1 MTSKVSKHG
10 GDLFVVDNS
19 DSDWKV
25 HRYLKEWCQLS
36 KAIDVATGFFEVGGL
51 LALDGAWQTVP
62 EIRILMGDEVSKRTK
77 KAFTDGLSTIT
88 ERLDRS
94 IEHAKSK
101 DDFNEGIPAIVAAL
115 KSGQIQCR
123 VYRKDKFHAKAY
135 ITHAQSQ
142 VVGSAALVGS
152 SNLTFPGICQNVEL
166 NVQVT
171 GAQVSALQDWY
182 DRHWQEAEDVT
193 PDILRVMEQH
203 TRERSPFEVWAKALF
218 EYARDRGPSPD
229 AWDKEVSIIFPKLAG
244 YQRDAYKNL
253 VEIAS
258 RYGAAFLCDGVG
270 LGKTYV
276 GLMLIERMIAHHGRR
291 VVLFAPKAAKED
303 VWEPVFQ
310 SLLPHL
316 SSDFQPLVSYSHTD
330 LQRTGKWPDR
340 IARTIKDADVIV
352 IDEAHHFRNP
362 GIAGTGE
369 KEASRYRKLQ
379 HYINQPGGRPKQVFF
394 LTATPINNS
403 VHDFRHTLGL
413 VTGVNQA
420 YFTEGGRNLGIHNL
434 QSHFNQLER
443 TFQQQA
449 SDGLLETDILESLSQ
464 TNEGRE
470 IFGELV
476 VQRSRSYV
484 RASEKLEANS
494 RVLFPGRE
502 APRVATYQL
511 KITYGRLLEAIA
523 TAFDREKPLFALAIY
538 NPLSYLVEKPDQE
551 DFEAGRQ
558 KQVVAL
564 IRTLFLKRF
573 ESSAKAFESSC
584 IRLLHRLIVWA
595 EVHATRP
602 HDQARLDRWKTKHAK
617 MLESLGHSGVVQ
629 HSLWPDD
636 EDDDAFITVDDRAA
650 IEKLDAKTYRID
662 DMLDDTLDDLEQV
675 ADFIRLVGDVR
686 PDRDSKLTA
695 LAKLLQSEKDLKGR
709 KVIIFTEFSDTA
721 EYLEAHLR
729 VKGFANLERID
740 GSSSQKQRS
749 DVIHRFAPFYNHAEQ
764 PTPDSEINILIAT
777 DVLAE
782 GLNLQDANRLI
793 NFDLHWNPVRLMQRI
808 GRVDRRMNADIEARL
823 LNAHPELKGT
833 RDTVIYWNFL
843 PPEELETLLRLY
855 NRVNRK
861 TLVISKAF
869 GIEGRKLLHP
879 EDDFDPVKEI
889 NEQFEGVQTASEV
902 LALEYEKLAKDH
914 PALIE
919 QLPNYPLKTFSGKAS
934 PEPNTQA
941 VFFCFRIP
949 RPDPETLDP
958 QTGQPLWIETVGDTV
973 WLLLDL
979 DGKSVTPEPACIAN
993 LIRSA
998 PDTKRACT
1006 FDQADL
1012 TALREKAEKQI
1023 AKTHLRPLQAPVG
1036 VAPVLKCWMEVH

>member
-1 MTSKVSKHG
+1 MSKSG
-10 GDLFVVDNS
+10 SDLFIVDNS

-25 HRYLKEWCQLS
+25 HRYLKEWCDLS
-36 KAIDVATGFFEVGGL
+36 KAIDIATGFFEVGGL
-51 LALDGAWQTVP
+51 LTLDGAWQNVR

-77 KAFTDGLSTIT
+77 KAFADGLAEISA
-88 ERLDRS
+88 RLNRS
-94 IEHAKSK
+94 IDEEKGK
-101 DDFNEGIPAIVAAL
+101 DDFIKGVPAIVSAL
-115 KSGQIQCR
+115 QSGQIQCR

-135 ITHAQSQ
+135 ITHAQSE

-152 SNLTFPGICQNVEL
+152 SNLTYPGICENVEL
-166 NVQVT
+166 NIQIT
-171 GAQVSALQDWY
+171 GAQVTALQDWY
-182 DRHWQEAEDVT
+182 DRHWENAEDVT
-193 PDILRVMEQH
+193 PEILRVMEHH
-203 TRERSPFEVWAKALF
+203 TKERSPFEIWAKALF

-229 AWDKEVSIIFPKLAG
+229 DWDKETSLIFPKLAG

-303 VWEPVFQ
+303 VWEPVIE

-340 IARTIKDADVIV
+340 ISRTIKDADVVV

-362 GIAGTGE
+362 GVAGTGE

-379 HYINQPGGRPKQVFF
+379 HYINQPGSRPKQVFY

-403 VHDFRHTLGL
+403 VHDFRHILGL
-413 VTGVNQA
+413 VTGENQA

-434 QSHFNQLER
+434 QSHFKQLER
-443 TFQQQA
+443 KFQQQA
-449 SDGLLETDILESLSQ
+449 SDGLLETEFLEVLSQ
-464 TNEGRE
+464 TSEGRE

-476 VQRSRSYV
+476 VQRSRGYV
-484 RASEKLEANS
+484 RASEKLES
-494 RVLFPGRE
+494 TTKVLFPDRE
-502 APRVATYQL
+502 APRVAAYQL
-511 KITYGRLLEAIA
+511 KITYGRLLDAVA

-538 NPLSYLVEKPDQE
+538 NPISYLIAPPDEQ

-573 ESSAKAFESSC
+573 ESSANAFESSC
-584 IRLLHRLIVWA
+584 VRLLHRLLVWA
-595 EVHATRP
+595 EVHASRA
-602 HDQARLDRWKTKHAK
+602 HDKARLDRWKTKNAK
-617 MLESLGHSGVVQ
+617 LLDQLGHSETLQ
-629 HSLWPDD
+629 YSLWPDD
-636 EDDDAFITVDDRAA
+636 QADDEFITDDDRAA
-650 IEKLDAKTYRID
+650 VEQLDPNIYRID

-675 ADFIRLVGDVR
+675 ADFVKLVGDVR
-686 PDRDSKLTA
+686 PARDSKLTA
-695 LAKLLQSEKDLKGR
+695 LAKLLQNDKDLKGR

-721 EYLEAHLR
+721 KYLETQLR
-729 VKGFANLERID
+729 SKGLNNLERID

-749 DVIHRFAPFYNHAEQ
+749 AVIHRFAPFYNHAPQ
-764 PTPDSEINILIAT
+764 PSPENEINILIAT

-808 GRVDRRMNADIEARL
+808 GRVDRRMNPDIEKRILA
-823 LNAHPELKGT
+823 AHPELKGT
-833 RDTVIYWNFL
+833 RETVIYWNFL

-889 NEQFEGVQTASEV
+889 NEQFEGQQTASEK
-902 LALEYEKLAKDH
+902 LALEYEQLAKDH
-914 PALIE
+914 PELIE
-919 QLPNYPLKTFSGKAS
+919 RLPNFPLKAFSGKAS
-934 PEPNTQA
+934 PSPDTQA

-958 QTGQPLWIETVGDTV
+958 KSGQPLWTEPAGDTV

-979 DGKSVTPEPACIAN
+979 DGKSIVPEAARIASFV
-993 LIRSA
+993 RSK
-998 PDTKRACT
+998 PDTKRECI
-1006 FDQADL
+1006 FDHAAM
-1012 TALREKAEKQI
+1012 TALRQKAEKQL

-1036 VAPVLKCWMEVH
+1036 VAPVLKCWMELH

>member
-1 MTSKVSKHG
+1 MSRSG
-10 GDLFVVDNS
+10 SDLFIVDNS

-25 HRYLKEWCQLS
+25 HRYLREWCELS
-36 KAIDVATGFFEVGGL
+36 KAIDIATGFFEVGGL
-51 LALDGAWQTVP
+51 LTLDGAWQTVP

-77 KAFTDGLSTIT
+77 KAFADGIT
-88 ERLDRS
+88 EISARLDQS
-94 IEHAKSK
+94 IDQEKAK
-101 DDFNEGIPAIVAAL
+101 DDFIKGVPAIVSAL
-115 KSGQIQCR
+115 QSGQIKCR

-135 ITHAQSQ
+135 ITHAQSA

-152 SNLTFPGICQNVEL
+152 SNLTYPGICDNVEL
-166 NVQVT
+166 NVQITGSQVT
-171 GAQVSALQDWY
+171 ALQEWY
-182 DRHWQEAEDVT
+182 DHHWEDAEDVT
-193 PDILRVMEQH
+193 PEILRVMEHH
-203 TRERSPFEVWAKALF
+203 TKERSPFEIWAKALF
-218 EYARDRGPSPD
+218 EYARGRGPSPD
-229 AWDKEVSIIFPKLAG
+229 DWDKETSIIFPKLAG

-276 GLMLIERMIAHHGRR
+276 GLMLIERMIGHHGRR

-303 VWEPVFQ
+303 VWEPVFE

-316 SSDFQPLVSYSHTD
+316 SSDFQPLVAYCHTD
-330 LQRTGKWPDR
+330 LQRSGKWPDR

-362 GIAGTGE
+362 GVAGTGE
-369 KEASRYRKLQ
+369 KDPSRYRKLQ
-379 HYINQPGGRPKQVFF
+379 QYINQPGSRPKQVFF

-403 VHDFRHTLGL
+403 VHDFRHILGL
-413 VTGVNQA
+413 VTGENQA

-434 QSHFNQLER
+434 QSHFNQLEKK
-443 TFQQQA
+443 FQQQA
-449 SDGLLETDILESLSQ
+449 ADGLLETEFLEVVSQ
-464 TNEGRE
+464 TGEGRE

-476 VQRSRSYV
+476 VQRSRGYV
-484 RASEKLEANS
+484 RASEKLAS
-494 RVLFPGRE
+494 SSKVLFPDRE
-502 APRVATYQL
+502 APRVAAYQL
-511 KITYGRLLEAIA
+511 KITYERLLEAVA

-538 NPLSYLVEKPDQE
+538 NPISYLVTPPDEQ

-584 IRLLHRLIVWA
+584 VRLLHKLLVWS
-595 EVHATRP
+595 EVHANRP
-602 HDQARLDRWKTKHAK
+602 HDKARLDRWKTKHAK
-617 MLESLGHSGVVQ
+617 LLELLGHSDAVQ

-636 EDDDAFITVDDRAA
+636 EEDDEFITDDDRNAV
-650 IEKLDAKTYRID
+650 EKLDPAIYRVE

-675 ADFIRLVGDVR
+675 AEFLNLVGDVR
-686 PDRDSKLTA
+686 PERDSKLTA
-695 LAKLLQSEKDLKGR
+695 LAKLLQSDKELVGR

-721 EYLEAHLR
+721 EYLESHLR
-729 VKGFANLERID
+729 AKGLKNLERID

-749 DVIHRFAPFYNHAEQ
+749 AVIHRFAPFYNHASQ
-764 PTPDSEINILIAT
+764 PTPENEINILIAT

-808 GRVDRRMNADIEARL
+808 GRVDRRMNPDIEKRL
-823 LNAHPELKGT
+823 LAAHPDLKGT
-833 RDTVIYWNFL
+833 RETVIYWNFL

-889 NEQFEGVQTASEV
+889 NEQFEGQQTASEK

-914 PALIE
+914 PDLIE
-919 QLPNYPLKTFSGKAS
+919 KLPNFPLKTFSGKAS
-934 PEPNTQA
+934 PSPDTQA

-958 QTGQPLWIETVGDTV
+958 TSGQPLWTESAGDTV

-979 DGKSVTPEPACIAN
+979 DGKSIAPEAARIAN
-993 LIRSA
+993 FVRSE
-998 PDTKRACT
+998 PDTKRDCK
-1006 FDQADL
+1006 FDHATL
-1012 TALREKAEKQI
+1012 TALREKAEKHL
-1023 AKTHLRPLQAPVG
+1023 AKSHLRPLQAPVG
-1036 VAPVLKCWMEVH
+1036 VAPVLKCWMEIH

>member
-1 MTSKVSKHG
+1 MSKSG
-10 GDLFVVDNS
+10 SDLFIVDNS

-25 HRYLKEWCQLS
+25 HRYLKEWCDLS

-51 LALDGAWQTVP
+51 LTLDGAWQTVP

-77 KAFTDGLSTIT
+77 KAFADGLAEIS

-94 IEHAKSK
+94 IDSEKAK
-101 DDFNEGIPAIVAAL
+101 DDFLKGVPAIVAAL
-115 KSGQIQCR
+115 KSGQIKCR

-135 ITHAQSQ
+135 ITHAESA

-152 SNLTFPGICQNVEL
+152 SNLTYPGIWDNVEL
-166 NVQVT
+166 NVQIT
-171 GAQVSALQDWY
+171 GAQVTALQDWY
-182 DRHWQEAEDVT
+182 ERHWNDAEDVT
-193 PDILRVMEQH
+193 ADILRVMEHH
-203 TRERSPFEVWAKALF
+203 TKERSPFEIWAKALF

-229 AWDKEVSIIFPKLAG
+229 DWDKGHSVIFPKLAG

-258 RYGAAFLCDGVG
+258 RYGAGFLCDGVG

-276 GLMLIERMIAHHGRR
+276 GLMLIERMIAHHGKR

-303 VWEPVFQ
+303 VWEPVVE

-340 IARTIKDADVIV
+340 ISRTIKDADVIV

-362 GIAGTGE
+362 GVAGTGE
-369 KEASRYRKLQ
+369 KEPSRYRKLQ
-379 HYINQPGGRPKQVFF
+379 QYINQAGSRPKQVFY

-403 VHDFRHTLGL
+403 VHDFRHILGL
-413 VTGVNQA
+413 VTGDNQA

-434 QSHFNQLER
+434 QSHFNQLEKK
-443 TFQQQA
+443 FHQQTA
-449 SDGLLETDILESLSQ
+449 DGLLETEFLEAVSQ

-476 VQRSRSYV
+476 VQRSRGYV
-484 RASEKLEANS
+484 RASEKLQSAS
-494 RVLFPGRE
+494 KVLFPNRE
-502 APRVATYQL
+502 APRVAAYQL
-511 KITYGRLLEAIA
+511 KITYGRLLEAVA

-538 NPLSYLVEKPDQE
+538 NPVSYLVAPPDEE

-584 IRLLHRLIVWA
+584 IRLLHRLLVWA
-595 EVHATRP
+595 EVHATRA
-602 HDQARLDRWKTKHAK
+602 HDKARLDRWKTKHAK
-617 MLESLGHSGVVQ
+617 LLEQLGHSDAVQ
-629 HSLWPDD
+629 HTFWPDD
-636 EDDDAFITVDDRAA
+636 QEEDEFITDDDRAA
-650 IEKLDAKTYRID
+650 VEALDSDLYRID
-662 DMLDDTLDDLEQV
+662 DMLDDTLDDLEQL
-675 ADFIRLVGDVR
+675 ADFLRLVGDVR
-686 PDRDSKLTA
+686 PERDSKLTA
-695 LAKLLQSEKDLKGR
+695 LAKLLQSDKELKGR

-721 EYLEAHLR
+721 EYLETHLR
-729 VKGFANLERID
+729 AKGLTHIERID

-749 DVIHRFAPFYNHAEQ
+749 AVIHRFAPFYNHSEAPAPEK
-764 PTPDSEINILIAT
+764 EINILIAT

-808 GRVDRRMNADIEARL
+808 GRVDRRMNPDIESRIIE
-823 LNAHPELKGT
+823 AHPELKGT

-843 PPEELETLLRLY
+843 PPDELETLLRLY

-889 NEQFEGVQTASEV
+889 NEQFEGEQTASER
-902 LALEYEKLAKDH
+902 LALEYEKLTKEHPDLIAK
-914 PALIE
+914 
-919 QLPNYPLKTFSGKAS
+919 LPNFPLKTFSGKAS
-934 PEPNTQA
+934 PSPETQA

-949 RPDPETLDP
+949 RPDPETIDVK
-958 QTGQPLWIETVGDTV
+958 TGQPLWTESAGDTV

-979 DGKSVTPEPACIAN
+979 EGEAVAVDSARIAN
-993 LIRSA
+993 LVRSA
-998 PDTKRACT
+998 PETKRHCT
-1006 FDQADL
+1006 FDHAAL
-1012 TALREKAEKQI
+1012 SALREKAEKQLS
-1023 AKTHLRPLQAPVG
+1023 KTHLRPLQAPVG
-1036 VAPVLKCWMEVH
+1036 ISPVLKCWMEIG